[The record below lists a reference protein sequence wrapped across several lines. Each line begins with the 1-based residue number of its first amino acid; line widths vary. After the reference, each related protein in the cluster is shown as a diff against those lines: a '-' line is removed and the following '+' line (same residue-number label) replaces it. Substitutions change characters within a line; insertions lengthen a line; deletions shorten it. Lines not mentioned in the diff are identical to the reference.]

1 MQNISYFCIVKVFI
15 SFLRFYLLTLLFT
28 IYPHIVKAQ
37 EGIYDSSDSV
47 TISLLTC
54 QPYHEVYSLYGHT
67 AIRYQ
72 NKTKDIDVAINYGM
86 FSFQKSFFILR
97 FVFGLTDY
105 EMAIEPFYAFCAQ
118 YAAEGR
124 GVYEQVLNLDP
135 EEKSRIIQ
143 AIDEN
148 YKPENRV
155 YRYNYF
161 YDNCTTRAR
170 DIIVNNMGARVNYPN
185 TTSSEQ
191 NTYRTLVHQCT
202 ENYPWARFGN
212 DLLLGIKADLPITKA
227 QQQFLPQNL
236 MKDFSTATQSTHPII
251 PLVSDSHWVVEPGVQ
266 YVPQRFPL
274 SPLATFSILS
284 ALTLV
289 VLLFEVIRKT
299 RWRYY
304 DFITMLVTG
313 LAGVIIFMMIFSQHP
328 TVNLNLQILFLNPLT
343 LIYSYTAIS
352 KSRQQS
358 FAKYSKIW
366 GILICLFVIG
376 GFFQHYAEGIMILAL
391 SLLIRLSYHIFKK
404 QGIKE

>member
-28 IYPHIVKAQ
+28 IHPYIVKAQ

-124 GVYEQVLNLDP
+124 GVYEQVLNLTP

-185 TTSSEQ
+185 TTPPEQ

-313 LAGVIIFMMIFSQHP
+313 LSGLIIFMMIFSQHP

-376 GFFQHYAEGIMILAL
+376 GFFQHYAEGITILAL
-391 SLLIRLSYHIFKK
+391 SLLIRLVYHIFKK
-404 QGIKE
+404 QGINE

>member
-15 SFLRFYLLTLLFT
+15 QFLRFYLLTLLFT
-28 IYPHIVKAQ
+28 IHPYIVKAQ
-37 EGIYDSSDSV
+37 EGIYDSSDDV

-54 QPYHEVYSLYGHT
+54 QPYHDVYSLYGHT

-72 NKTKDIDVAINYGM
+72 NKTRNIDVAINYGM

-105 EMAIEPFYAFCAQ
+105 EMAIEPFDAFRTQ

-124 GVYEQVLNLDP
+124 GVYEQILNLTP
-135 EEKSRIIQ
+135 REKGRIIQ

-170 DIIVNNMGARVNYPN
+170 DIIVNNMDSRVAYSD
-185 TTSSEQ
+185 TISYRQ
-191 NTYRTLVHQCT
+191 NTYRTLIHLCT

-212 DLLLGIKADLPITKA
+212 DLLLGIKADFPITKM

-236 MKDFSTATQSTHPII
+236 MKDFSTATRSTLPIM
-251 PLVSDSHWVVEPGVQ
+251 PLVSDSRWVVEPRGL
-266 YVPQRFPL
+266 YVPKGFPL
-274 SPLATFSILS
+274 SPLETFSILA
-284 ALTLV
+284 ALTLT
-289 VLLFEVIRKT
+289 VLLFEVKRKT

-313 LAGVIIFMMIFSQHP
+313 LAGIIIFMMIFSQHP

-343 LIYSYTAIS
+343 FIYSYTAINRS
-352 KSRQQS
+352 SQQLL
-358 FAKYSKIW
+358 AKYYRIW
-366 GILICLFVIG
+366 AILICLFIMG
-376 GFFQHYAEGIMILAL
+376 GFFQHYAEGITIFAL
-391 SLLIRLSYHIFKK
+391 SLLVRLVYHIFKK
-404 QGIKE
+404 QEFK